1 MMSQRS
7 AGPAFEHGVRTV
19 RYDLLKELAIAMVVS
34 LIVILALAIFLSS
47 PDVPS
52 VTIQSWAQ
60 ADPVDF
66 TTTANDELAAQ
77 SVTANYGPPYNH
89 GTGSV
94 QSIGPFSPQSWAGVH
109 ANVDQPHDF
118 VINPLKQAAST
129 DTALSGVI
137 STYEAAS
144 ADQQGKWHD
153 AYATALKDAKV
164 TNGAVTV
171 ADGDYGPVPAMLA
184 RLVQLAQTGA
194 LDGLLLSSNH
204 FYQTDYT
211 KPLLFVNDGGYVSGV
226 AHDQHLTGNQW
237 GMMNETGLY
246 PGQTWLWLYTLWYQ
260 IPPFNQVSYGDLLV
274 VLVMALLTLLLVLVP
289 FIPGL
294 RDIPRWIPIYRL
306 IWRRFYAETKAT
318 TR

>member
-1 MMSQRS
+1 MIRQHSASQADDR
-7 AGPAFEHGVRTV
+7 GVRTIK
-19 RYDLLKELAIAMVVS
+19 YDLLKEIAIAMVVS
-34 LIVILALAIFLSS
+34 LIVILGLAILLSS

-66 TTTANDELAAQ
+66 TTTANDELAGS
-77 SVTANYGPPYNH
+77 SVTASYGPPYNN

-94 QSIGPFSPQSWAGVH
+94 QAIGPFSPQSWAGVH
-109 ANVDQPHDF
+109 ASVDQPVDF
-118 VINPLKQAAST
+118 VINPLKQAASN
-129 DTALSGVI
+129 DAQLAGQI
-137 STYEAAS
+137 STYQAAS

-164 TNGAVTV
+164 TNGNVTV
-171 ADGDYGPVPAMLA
+171 AAGDYGPVPAMLT
-184 RLVQLAQTGA
+184 RLVQLGQTGA

-211 KPLLFVNDGGYVSGV
+211 KPLLFVNDGGYVFGL
-226 AHDQHLTGNQW
+226 AQDQHLTGNQW

-260 IPPFNQVSYGDLLV
+260 LPPFNQVSYGDLLV
-274 VLVMALLTLLLVLVP
+274 VLMMGLLTLLLVLVP

-306 IWRRFYAETKAT
+306 IWRRYYAESKAG
-318 TR
+318 R

>member
-1 MMSQRS
+1 MISERS
-7 AGPAFEHGVRTV
+7 AGQASQQAVRTIP
-19 RYDLLKELAIAMVVS
+19 YDLLKEIAIAMAVS
-34 LIVILALAIFLSS
+34 LVVILGLAFFLSS

-66 TTTANDELAAQ
+66 TTTANDELAGT
-77 SVTANYGPPYNH
+77 SVTASYGPPYNQ

-94 QSIGPFSPQSWAGVH
+94 QSIGPISPQSWAGVH
-109 ANVDQPHDF
+109 VNVDQPNDF
-118 VINPLKQAAST
+118 VINPLKQAASN
-129 DTALSGVI
+129 DTQLAGQI
-137 STYEAAS
+137 SAYQAAS
-144 ADQQGKWHD
+144 ADQQTKWHD

-164 TNGAVTV
+164 ANGAVTV
-171 ADGDYGPVPAMLA
+171 AGGDYGPVPAMLA
-184 RLVQLAQTGA
+184 RLVQLGQTGA

-211 KPLLFVNDGGYVSGV
+211 KPLLFINDGGYIVGL

-260 IPPFNQVSYGDLLV
+260 LPPFNQVSYGDLLV
-274 VLVMALLTLLLVLVP
+274 VLVMGLLTALLFLVP
-289 FIPGL
+289 LIPGL

-306 IWRRFYAETKAT
+306 IWRRYYAETTAT
-318 TR
+318 